1 MKFDVV
7 KDKTLKVFN
16 IIIKYLN
23 IVINYLVIGFNKLS
37 ELINRLVSLFKKT
50 KLFSTVEDLYQDML
64 DKTNDYYNH
73 KIDKYV
79 VSYDVIDDEHIQVK
93 SNIGRIRMV
102 ENNKENIKKLN
113 RVVVRSKVEIARKI
127 DAYESESSIRLT
139 ILLSSIIMLTISFVC
154 VMGSLF
160 MGSYLMLLS
169 SMIVFAVVVSL
180 ATVQGLNLY
189 ILNKEIYSLKGITG
203 YKKENEIEIPK
214 LLKKVN

>member
-7 KDKTLKVFN
+7 KEKVLSFLN
-16 IIIKYLN
+16 IIIKYAVIVFDKISYLLN
-23 IVINYLVIGFNKLS
+23 K
-37 ELINRLVSLFKKT
+37 LVSLFKKT
-50 KLFSTVEDLYQDML
+50 KLFSTVEDLYQDMI
-64 DKTNDYYNH
+64 DKGNDYYNH

-79 VSYDVIDDEHIQVK
+79 VEYNIIDDNHIEVK

-139 ILLSSIIMLTISFVC
+139 ILLSSIIMLTISFIC
-154 VMGSLF
+154 VMSSLF
-160 MGSYLMLLS
+160 IGSYLMLLL
-169 SMIVFAVVVSL
+169 SMVVFGVVTSL
-180 ATVQGLNLY
+180 STIQGLNLY
-189 ILNKEIYSLKGITG
+189 ILNKEIYSLKSITG
-203 YKKENEIEIPK
+203 YKKENEIEMPK